1 MKILSEKP
9 YQLPPNPRRRKKG
22 NVYEGWH
29 YSGRRVPA
37 KHFGSYVP
45 VSQYMGEG
53 EGEAFYQQKGY
64 ALGVA
69 VGVIGTLVLSLVYKK
84 VKGK

>member
-1 MKILSEKP
+1 MSRYVNERL
-9 YQLPPNPRRRKKG
+9 
-22 NVYEGWH
+22 
-29 YSGRRVPA
+29 A
-37 KHFGSYVP
+37 SYVP
-45 VSQYMGEG
+45 VSQYMGEGGG

-84 VKGK
+84 VRGKK